1 MDFRDRARLDTSRVS
16 DVRGRGGRRGGGRGL
31 AVGGGGLG
39 LVGLVIALLLGVSPA
54 DLTGAGGDVARSDPY
69 AGDPYGA
76 GPQAGVTADGTDLAE
91 RCQTG
96 ADADRDETCRIVGV
110 VNSLEDYWSQALQ
123 GFRPPA
129 TQIFGQAT
137 STGCGNA
144 TSAVGPFYCPA
155 DEGIYLD
162 PGFFDELQRSY
173 GARGGDFAQAYVL
186 AHEYGHH
193 VQTLTGAS
201 ELARRGDQEGPQ
213 SGSVRLELQADC
225 YAGVWAANASVDG
238 FITFDDTDV
247 VEGLSAA
254 AAVGDDRIQERSAGR
269 VDPESWTHGSAE
281 QRQQWFR
288 TGLSTGDPNACDT
301 FSAPSA

>member
-16 DVRGRGGRRGGGRGL
+16 DVRGRGGGRGL

-54 DLTGAGGDVARSDPY
+54 DLTAAGGDLARSDPY
-69 AGDPYGA
+69 AADPGGA
-76 GPQAGVTADGTDLAE
+76 GPHAGVTADGTDLAG
-91 RCQTG
+91 RCRTG

-123 GFRPPA
+123 RFRPPT

-193 VQTLTGAS
+193 IQTLTGAS

-225 YAGVWAANASVDG
+225 CAVVWAANASADG
-238 FITFDDTDV
+238 FTPSTTPTSWR
-247 VEGLSAA
+247 GSRPRRRWATTGSRSGPPGGWTPSRGPTARRSSA
-254 AAVGDDRIQERSAGR
+254 RSGFGR
-269 VDPESWTHGSAE
+269 
-281 QRQQWFR
+281 
-288 TGLSTGDPNACDT
+288 GLSTGDPNACDT
-301 FSAPSA
+301 FGVPRV